1 MVIDINL
8 NRLAVFVA
16 LVRAG
21 SFTAA
26 AEQLGTTKAM
36 VSQHLARL
44 EAELGVQLLV
54 RSTRRMALTDAGE
67 RFHEDCARVLAEAE
81 AAIARLGECR
91 DTPMGTLRISA
102 ANDHGIN
109 VVAPAL
115 AAYAERYPQ
124 VRVELVVT
132 DTVTDL
138 IAERFDLAIRLGW
151 LRDSS
156 LRATKLSSFRQC
168 LVASPAYLARHGIP
182 TVPEDLAAHRWI
194 AVTVLASP
202 TRWVFTDTDGA
213 ERAVQTRA
221 VASAN
226 SATAAYRF
234 VLEGLGISVLP
245 DYIVEAELA
254 SGGLVAL
261 LPGYTLPEG
270 GVHAVYPGNQ
280 PPVKVRAFINL
291 LKERLAS
298 GHDDHR

>member
-1 MVIDINL
+1 VAIDINL

-81 AAIARLGECR
+81 AAITRLGECR
-91 DTPMGTLRISA
+91 DTPMGTLRVSA
-102 ANDHGIN
+102 ANDHGTT

-124 VRVELVVT
+124 VRVELVVS

-156 LRATKLSSFRQC
+156 LRATKLASFRQR
-168 LVASPAYLARHGIP
+168 LVASPAYLARYGTP
-182 TVPEDLAAHRWI
+182 TVPEDLSTHRWI

-202 TRWVFTDTDGA
+202 TRWVFTDPDGA
-213 ERAVQTRA
+213 ERGVQTHA

-245 DYIVEAELA
+245 DYVVEAELSA
-254 SGGLVAL
+254 GGLVAL
-261 LPGYTLPEG
+261 LPGYILPEA
-270 GVHAVYPGNQ
+270 GVHAVYPGTQ
-280 PPVKVRAFINL
+280 PPVKVRAFIDL
-291 LKERLAS
+291 LKERLA
-298 GHDDHR
+298 